1 MNSSFD
7 ALNHD
12 NARLRFEIN
21 KNVLNYWALPPSTA
35 KLEVAGMR
43 MLREKKLLCNKCTLS
58 FEATIKDNCDSKYLK
73 HDRKQHLT
81 QFDCGSGN

>member
-43 MLREKKLLCNKCTLS
+43 MLREKTSQAALQQMHIVIWGNNK
-58 FEATIKDNCDSKYLK
+58 
-73 HDRKQHLT
+73 R
-81 QFDCGSGN
+81 